1 MDVKSAADRS
11 LDMAAIRGKDTKPE
25 IKLRLELW
33 RRGYR
38 YRKNFR
44 GLPGKPDIV
53 FLKPRICVFVDGEFF
68 HGKGFFSGG
77 GSHKYDSLED
87 QLKHANHSDFWLK
100 KIRRNMERD
109 EEVNALLR
117 QEGWLVIRFWSKD
130 VMKETDRC
138 VATVEEALTTRIGGR
153 EKSGQ

>member
-1 MDVKSAADRS
+1 
-11 LDMAAIRGKDTKPE
+11 MAAIRGKDTKPE

-77 GSHKYDSLED
+77 RSHKYDSLED

>member
-11 LDMAAIRGKDTKPE
+11 LNMAAIRGKDTKPE

-68 HGKGFFSGG
+68 HGKGF
-77 GSHKYDSLED
+77 SLE
-87 QLKHANHSDFWLK
+87 
-100 KIRRNMERD
+100 
-109 EEVNALLR
+109 
-117 QEGWLVIRFWSKD
+117 G
-130 VMKETDRC
+130 
-138 VATVEEALTTRIGGR
+138 EAISTTASRI
-153 EKSGQ
+153 S